1 MTGTS
6 HALHIEQ
13 INELVQDFVYLRPRF
28 EAMLRSRFGTGLPED
43 LAHLKERLGE
53 LPPEGGPK
61 RLGLF
66 YHIGVVLSRQKK
78 PLSMGELSEVLGT
91 PLSTTTRMADWLV
104 ESGFVERLSDPED
117 RRVVRL
123 ALTEMGRKQYHTI
136 DEFIKQRIEQTFS
149 SITPQEWGNLVIL
162 LRKLVEALE
171 EVL

>member
-1 MTGTS
+1 MAGTA
-6 HALHIEQ
+6 HPLYIEQ
-13 INELVQDFVYLRPRF
+13 INDLVQDFVYLRPRF
-28 EAMLRSRFGTGLPED
+28 EAMLRSHFGTGLPED
-43 LAHLKERLGE
+43 LAHLRERLDE
-53 LPPEGGPK
+53 LSPEGGPR

-78 PLSMGELSEVLGT
+78 LLSMGELSEALGT

-123 ALTEMGRKQYHTI
+123 ALTEMGREQYHAI
-136 DEFIKQRIEQTFS
+136 DEFIKRRIEQTFS
-149 SITPQEWGNLVIL
+149 SITPEEWENLVVL
-162 LRKLVEALE
+162 LRKLVDALE